1 MFEFRCPYCEGRN
14 LTEEENIG
22 FYTVCPHC
30 QKEVVITR
38 EAPKKEQEQQSVSS
52 IVKVEKEEL
61 GLKVAMITMGLSIAQ
76 FALFYYFVL
85 EHVSPNS
92 AFYRLVAV
100 GWVPY
105 VVMGLFFV
113 SMSMVLIKIKDLRHH
128 QSNIGEV
135 YLSRKDSLSSD
146 DALREARIRIAKRSM
161 VLHDTMLGGRV
172 AASLER
178 FQHTHSLREAEEVLK
193 DEADRAFSTA
203 ESSYTLLR
211 VIVWATPIMGFI
223 GTVMGVSQS
232 VGGLSNVLGG
242 DVEDI
247 SQITGALNNVT
258 KELAFSFDTTLIA
271 LVATVIIMVSM
282 TLIEQAEFGLLDRI
296 EEISHRQVL
305 PNLPVQVKPLRPPSE
320 QDRPD
325 QG

>member
-14 LTEEENIG
+14 LADEENVG
-22 FYTVCPHC
+22 FYAVCPHC
-30 QKEVVITR
+30 QKEVVISR
-38 EAPKKEQEQQSVSS
+38 EERRNVKKEQSVSS
-52 IVKVEKEEL
+52 IVEVEKEEA
-61 GLKVAMITMGLSIAQ
+61 GLKVALITVGLSVAQ

-85 EHVSPNS
+85 GYVSPDS

-113 SMSMVLIKIKDLRHH
+113 SMSMVMIKVKDLHH
-128 QSNIGEV
+128 HRGNIGEI
-135 YLSRKDSLSSD
+135 YLSREDSLTD
-146 DALREARIRIAKRSM
+146 DHELRELRLRIAKRA
-161 VLHDTMLGGRV
+161 VELHDTMLGGRV
-172 AASLER
+172 VASLER

-193 DEADRAFSTA
+193 DEADRAFSSA

-247 SQITGALNNVT
+247 SQITGALTNVT

-282 TLIEQAEFGLLDRI
+282 TLIEQAEFGLLDRV

-305 PNLPVQVKPLRPPSE
+305 PNLPVQVKPLRTASE
-320 QDRPD
+320 QDDPD
-325 QG
+325 